1 MENSLAA
8 LSTEWAFHT
17 DSSGFDLDYFGDFCR
32 RDCSFLSGG
41 RRYLAAESPGQS
53 LLLNLRGNLDDPL
66 N

>member
-8 LSTEWAFHT
+8 LSTEWALHT
-17 DSSGFDLDYFGDFCR
+17 DSSGNDLDYFGDFCR

-41 RRYLAAESPGQS
+41 KRYFAAESPGQS
-53 LLLNLRGNLDDPL
+53 HLLNLRGNLDDPL